1 MRPVVDGLVKK
12 YAGTY
17 DIKIVNLSKG
27 DPADEQLYNSFDLQY
42 VPTFVLLNSDGSVA
56 EKIVGSR
63 PAAELEAAFAK
74 LR

>member
-17 DIKIVNLSKG
+17 DIKVVDLSKG
-27 DPADEQLYNSFDLQY
+27 DPADERLYRSFGLEY
-42 VPTFVLLNSDGSVA
+42 VPTFVLLNSDGSVSD
-56 EKIVGSR
+56 KIVGAR
-63 PAAELEAAFAK
+63 PVAELEAAFAK